1 MSAARS
7 TSRSPQ
13 GWPVIV
19 QAGQSEPGRQLAAE
33 TAEVVFCAPRDLA
46 AGQALHADLR
56 RRMHAIGRDPGHL
69 KLLPAAFVVI
79 GDTVEE
85 ARAKRIRLDSLVHYD
100 SGIASLSI
108 ALGHD
113 ASAFDPDAPL
123 PEIPDTNAS
132 KSGQAQVL
140 KVAREESLTVRQ
152 LAQRYGGY
160 AGLAFVGTAQ
170 TIADEMAEWLET
182 EGSDGFNIV
191 FPYLPQGLDDVVD
204 RLIPELQRRGLFRTE
219 YSGSTLRDHLGLP
232 RPCNR
237 FFQNTA

>member
-1 MSAARS
+1 
-7 TSRSPQ
+7 
-13 GWPVIV
+13 V

-46 AGQALHADLR
+46 AGQALYADLK
-56 RRMHAIGRDPGHL
+56 RRMQAIGRNPDHL

-79 GDTVEE
+79 GDTIDE
-85 ARAKRIRLDSLVHYD
+85 ARAKRAKLDSLVHYD

-113 ASAFDPDAPL
+113 ASAFDPDGQL

-132 KSGQAQVL
+132 KSGQAQAI
-140 KVAREESLTVRQ
+140 KVAREEGLTVRQ

-160 AGLAFVGTAQ
+160 AGLAFVGTPR
-170 TIADEMAEWLET
+170 TIADEMAEWLAT
-182 EGSDGFNIV
+182 EGSDGFNVV

-204 RLIPELQRRGLFRTE
+204 RLVPELQRRGLFRSD

-232 RPCNR
+232 RPDNR
-237 FFQNTA
+237 FF